1 MNSEIIYSLEFILHS
16 FWLVLYGEWDIVPLL
31 IVFEKYEKKIE
42 NRFRKSE
49 KSKIKEEKEEEL
61 SGALGQE

>member
-1 MNSEIIYSLEFILHS
+1 MNSESIYSLEFILHS